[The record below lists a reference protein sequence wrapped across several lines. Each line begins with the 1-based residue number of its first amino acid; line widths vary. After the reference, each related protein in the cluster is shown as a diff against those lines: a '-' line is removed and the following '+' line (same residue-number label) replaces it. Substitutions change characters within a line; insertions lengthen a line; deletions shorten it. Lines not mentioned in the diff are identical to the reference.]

1 MSKEEIKTVPD
12 QFENIDDEGGVKETL
27 KVLI

>member
-1 MSKEEIKTVPD
+1 MSKEEIRTAPD
-12 QFENIDDEGGVKETL
+12 QFENIDDEGGVKRNR